1 MFVFFTFGV
10 WVFYAQNKH
19 GSVYVKGPEVN
30 VKDTTA
36 AGDIFGGAAL
46 SKVLNL
52 KKMPDEL
59 DLDELKHI
67 AGFACAAA
75 SLSTEHIGAIC
86 SIRDMDTVL
95 GHIAR
100 N

>member
-1 MFVFFTFGV
+1 M
-10 WVFYAQNKH
+10 
-19 GSVYVKGPEVN
+19 
-30 VKDTTA
+30 
-36 AGDIFGGAAL
+36 